1 MTGTESLKEL
11 VTYLAKNLVDH
22 PDAVE
27 VADFEEED
35 AIVFELRVAREDLG
49 KVIGRQGRTARAM
62 RTVLSAAASKLKRRA
77 ILEILE

>member
-35 AIVFELRVAREDLG
+35 AIVLELRVAREDLG

>member
-27 VADFEEED
+27 VGDFEEED